1 MEAELSQSRKWPDPS
16 RGRLPGWLAE
26 QPVHSFLSPDFNCF
40 LFAMPVI
47 TRQATTSVQDYAH
60 ARMVLRSAYRQVF
73 GNAHLMDEELV
84 STAESLFLQG
94 DLAVQ
99 GLVAALACSD
109 TYRRLF
115 LDKNGPYRFVELNF
129 KHLLGR
135 APRDQAE
142 VSEHVQRLAN
152 EGYEAE
158 IASYV
163 YSPEYIGAFGFD
175 TVPYWRT
182 THTQTGESNL
192 TYTRSLKLKG
202 GEASFDGSSSSKLQ
216 VSLATGDAPSVA
228 VRGGRGGSTNRNDRR
243 FRINWTTASPSGL
256 NRRAVQVSIVPFS
269 SLTSTLQSLQRRGG
283 SIVSVTND

>member
-1 MEAELSQSRKWPDPS
+1 
-16 RGRLPGWLAE
+16 
-26 QPVHSFLSPDFNCF
+26 
-40 LFAMPVI
+40 MPVI

-202 GEASFDGSSSSKLQ
+202 EKLPLTVAPLPSFRSVLPQVTPLPLPFAAAEA
-216 VSLATGDAPSVA
+216 AARTGMTDAF
-228 VRGGRGGSTNRNDRR
+228 GSTGLPPRLADSTAGLCRSPL
-243 FRINWTTASPSGL
+243 FRL
-256 NRRAVQVSIVPFS
+256 AV
-269 SLTSTLQSLQRRGG
+269 SLQRCKAC
-283 SIVSVTND
+283 SDVEVPLYLLQMIK